1 MTEQHDEAMRA
12 AVENATKMAVVNK
25 KGGAAE
31 EKTEADAEENTAPE
45 TKMDTEPDPEFQAM
59 MEELDT
65 AVKEQQRQK
74 EIADAEKAEENARQQ
89 HQKEMAEKVQDAVR
103 KALEE
108 ANDYHEKE
116 KNKLIAANKAAEV
129 ARQTQEAPDKVTQT
143 KSSDVVHRQTSGHP
157 VDLTLA
163 VTEADE
169 ANNLLEEVVKNGV
182 AKGTIEHA
190 ALQRLT
196 EIRLALHNVK
206 KALQLPHPTTDTG
219 YYADILRGF
228 RLEES
233 VLERLDTGTNH
244 QSLVRQGRLANERL
258 KKVSEILE
266 TSGVQKDA
274 LLQALLGPRRE
285 VKPIR
290 GLKRPAQSKKPKV
303 DNGQPPADVPPT
315 PPAKPKADNRQSFAS
330 IMASLQNS

>member
-1 MTEQHDEAMRA
+1 MD
-12 AVENATKMAVVNK
+12 
-25 KGGAAE
+25 
-31 EKTEADAEENTAPE
+31 DA
-45 TKMDTEPDPEFQAM
+45 KQQYQR
-59 MEELDT
+59 ELD
-65 AVKEQQRQK
+65 EQF
-74 EIADAEKAEENARQQ
+74 
-89 HQKEMAEKVQDAVR
+89 QDAVR
-103 KALEE
+103 KAAE
-108 ANDYHEKE
+108 ANARHEKE
-116 KNKLIAANKAAEV
+116 KNELVAVEEAAEV

-143 KSSDVVHRQTSGHP
+143 KSPDAVHSQNSGRS
-157 VDLTLA
+157 VGLTLA

-169 ANNLLEEVVKNGV
+169 AHALLEEVVKNGV

-196 EIRLALHNVK
+196 EIRLTLHNIK
-206 KALQLPHPTTDTG
+206 DALQIPHPSTETSYYTDM
-219 YYADILRGF
+219 LRGF

-233 VLERLDTGTNH
+233 VLERLDTGTNCK
-244 QSLVRQGRLANERL
+244 SLVRQGRLANERL

-266 TSGVQKDA
+266 TSGVQKDE

-303 DNGQPPADVPPT
+303 DNGQPSADVPPT

-330 IMASLQNS
+330 IMASLQKS